1 LPDKIARLRLRFVP
15 AKDRD
20 KRRATWNAWYH
31 RTKHLRTDTK
41 RRSSVKLARLHELS
55 AWLAEIKSALNCRD
69 CGMDHPACLV
79 FHHVDPSQKEIT
91 VADALRRG
99 FAKKRI
105 LAEMAKCVVLCANCH
120 IKLHARETR
129 HGA

>member
-1 LPDKIARLRLRFVP
+1 VP

-20 KRRATWNAWYH
+20 KRRATWNAWYQ

-55 AWLAEIKSALNCRD
+55 AWLAEIKSSLRCRD

-79 FHHVDPSQKEIT
+79 FHHTDPTTKDLA
-91 VADALRRG
+91 VAEAIRRG
-99 FAKKRI
+99 FSRARI
-105 LAEMAKCVVLCANCH
+105 LNEISKCVVICANCH
-120 IKLHARETR
+120 LKLHAREKR
-129 HGA
+129 DAS